1 MHEMTDP
8 NQAVEGYAAKRRAPH
23 RRRSARREH
32 MKISGPVLMMSV
44 LLLAGCGER
53 QPRVDRL
60 TGDLIRKEMNESK
73 TALQA
78 KDWRRVIR
86 NVAPH
91 WQMTLTVESAGKR
104 QTHVLDRRSYR
115 DLLKTTLREGEYLS
129 VSLTNVVIEISPD
142 GQRASVSS
150 EVHQDILYRGHV
162 IKSRGVQTN
171 TIEIIN
177 GFAMDV
183 RAEGFTRQ
191 TIDAE
196 PEN

>member
-1 MHEMTDP
+1 
-8 NQAVEGYAAKRRAPH
+8 
-23 RRRSARREH
+23 
-32 MKISGPVLMMSV
+32 MKISGPVLVMSV
-44 LLLAGCGER
+44 LLLAGCGEQ

-60 TGDLIRKEMNESK
+60 TEDLIRKEMNESR
-73 TALQA
+73 TALQT

-91 WQMTLTVESAGKR
+91 WQMTLTVESGGIR

-115 DLLKTTLREGEYLS
+115 DLLKTTFREGEYLS
-129 VSLTNVVIEISPD
+129 LSLTNVVIEISPD

-150 EVHQDILYRGHV
+150 EVHQEMLYRGQV

-171 TIEIIN
+171 TMELIN
-177 GFAMDV
+177 GAAMDIK
-183 RAEGFTRQ
+183 AEGFTRQ
-191 TIDAE
+191 AIDTE